1 MSKTLLGLKKD
12 PRGLCPLNKEDELLT
27 AEVEEDD
34 YDALNDETF
43 GAGLEEDWEE
53 AHEKFAELEDKGKTV
68 LRGPLVPK
76 TPHEEDDPYILHEEV
91 VERSISHLG
100 LEDDHDYDPAIRAYS
115 KAVSS
120 PRPME
125 WSRPVSP
132 PPPAILQQEFGG
144 SPKTETIWTPKPV
157 HPPPPEDKLT
167 SLLWKLRQQ
176 SSPTQVA
183 PGQSS
188 LPATARTLED
198 LERDMLRPAGS
209 NPVPIGSPQ
218 RVHRGWS
225 PGMRAEQLE
234 RELLGHSQQPFPTGA
249 PSCTSPRGRSFSDL
263 ESEAAARR
271 HQPPPLPEGSTH
283 FRGTT
288 FSPDAFGSPP
298 SANQGYSGGRGHPLA
313 RSRPCMSPP
322 VAPAAGALPPPHGR
336 LSPGLLPPNFAGSRM
351 PLSVPPPVHPM
362 MGRGRMM
369 GHFPPVILNNAMHG
383 RMPLPGGP
391 PGFRPGMNQVRFPP
405 PNHPHHMYQPQYGG
419 HSNNSNGGQY
429 QDGPF
434 QHLGAFQQHQQHQQ
448 RLLYGRDGPY
458 QQAQQ
463 ERSGSED
470 PYAGLMTQKEKDW
483 LVRIQLLQVQP
494 ENPEVEDYYYLM
506 YTKKKN
512 ELRDSVSV
520 DGGDGD
526 KLRFLRPERVRTES
540 KNYTPIQFERSL
552 GKLQVVSVNYPRK
565 ILDMGVQ
572 RLSEEEDRTVPPD
585 RDLLWFRQLMLDIE
599 KLYTLVL
606 AHEDGGCP
614 PERRVELSERLF
626 AEVQPSEDRLLQ
638 LMSIRKG
645 RALVLRILPILGRR
659 QGVSTLATVLRH
671 LSLLQ
676 RKDRLDG
683 ILRGGLRSVSLVAS
697 HASLSDLVQLAAS
710 LMMNPVPSLANPFA
724 VRVTCSLIERAEQLF
739 LEEGDSVSNEEQRK
753 WTKLLSEMADHLWLL
768 VTSPEGQLDE
778 EALNSLPLLTR
789 ERHCLSSHLRRFALT
804 PNLAEALSRSPR
816 EQQHHQQ
823 QLQQQQQQQQQHN
836 GFGDIGVAALG

>member
-12 PRGLCPLNKEDELLT
+12 PR
-27 AEVEEDD
+27 
-34 YDALNDETF
+34 
-43 GAGLEEDWEE
+43 
-53 AHEKFAELEDKGKTV
+53 
-68 LRGPLVPK
+68 
-76 TPHEEDDPYILHEEV
+76 EV

-120 PRPME
+120 
-125 WSRPVSP
+125 
-132 PPPAILQQEFGG
+132 G

-157 HPPPPEDKLT
+157 HPPPPEDRLT

-234 RELLGHSQQPFPTGA
+234 RELLGHPQQPFPSGA
-249 PSCTSPRGRSFSDL
+249 PPCTSPRGRSFSDL
-263 ESEAAARR
+263 EPEAAARR
-271 HQPPPLPEGSTH
+271 RQPPPLPEGSTH
-283 FRGTT
+283 FRGTA

-298 SANQGYSGGRGHPLA
+298 SASQGYPGGRGLPLA

-336 LSPGLLPPNFAGSRM
+336 LSPGLLPPNFAGETLCYKSGLR
-351 PLSVPPPVHPM
+351 
-362 MGRGRMM
+362 RG
-369 GHFPPVILNNAMHG
+369 P
-383 RMPLPGGP
+383 
-391 PGFRPGMNQVRFPP
+391 
-405 PNHPHHMYQPQYGG
+405 
-419 HSNNSNGGQY
+419 
-429 QDGPF
+429 
-434 QHLGAFQQHQQHQQ
+434 
-448 RLLYGRDGPY
+448 

-606 AHEDGGCP
+606 AHEDGSCP
-614 PERRVELSERLF
+614 PERRAELSERLF

-659 QGVSTLATVLRH
+659 HGVSTLATVLRH
-671 LSLLQ
+671 ISLLQ

-710 LMMNPVPSLANPFA
+710 LMMNPVPSLANP
-724 VRVTCSLIERAEQLF
+724 
-739 LEEGDSVSNEEQRK
+739 VS
-753 WTKLLSEMADHLWLL
+753 D
-768 VTSPEGQLDE
+768 
-778 EALNSLPLLTR
+778 
-789 ERHCLSSHLRRFALT
+789 
-804 PNLAEALSRSPR
+804 
-816 EQQHHQQ
+816 
-823 QLQQQQQQQQQHN
+823 
-836 GFGDIGVAALG
+836 

>member
-298 SANQGYSGGRGHPLA
+298 SANLGYSGGRGHPLA

-458 QQAQQ
+458 QQQAQQ

-614 PERRVELSERLF
+614 PERRAELSERLF

-823 QLQQQQQQQQQHN
+823 QLQQQQQQQHN

>member
-68 LRGPLVPK
+68 PHGPLVPK
-76 TPHEEDDPYILHEEV
+76 TLHEEDDPYILHEEV

-157 HPPPPEDKLT
+157 HPPPPEDRLT

-234 RELLGHSQQPFPTGA
+234 RELLGHPQQPFPSGA
-249 PSCTSPRGRSFSDL
+249 PPCTSPRGRSFSDL
-263 ESEAAARR
+263 EPEAAAARR
-271 HQPPPLPEGSTH
+271 RQPPPLPEGSTH
-283 FRGTT
+283 FRGTA

-298 SANQGYSGGRGHPLA
+298 SASQGYPGGRGHPLA

-419 HSNNSNGGQY
+419 HGNSSNGGQY

-458 QQAQQ
+458 Q
-463 ERSGSED
+463 
-470 PYAGLMTQKEKDW
+470 
-483 LVRIQLLQVQP
+483 
-494 ENPEVEDYYYLM
+494 M

-614 PERRVELSERLF
+614 PERRAELSERLF

-659 QGVSTLATVLRH
+659 HGVSTLATVLRH

-683 ILRGGLRSVSLVAS
+683 ILRGGLRSVFLVAS

-724 VRVTCSLIERAEQLF
+724 VRVTCSLIERAEQIF

-768 VTSPEGQLDE
+768 VTSPEGQVDE

-804 PNLAEALSRSPR
+804 PNLAEALSRSPQ

-823 QLQQQQQQQQQHN
+823 QLQQQQQQQQHN